1 MLLRSTIRN
10 LMLVVGWI
18 IISGGFTAAWPTETY
33 RSAVS
38 EEHAN
43 GIVAHIVQTVAE
55 RAGISVDMRLAPF
68 ARRLDWMETG
78 EIDFM
83 GGLLKRPR
91 RESYIYYISTPY
103 VKENRKMFFVR
114 KGEEARIT
122 RYDDLYGLIIGT
134 KIHSRYFSRFDQD
147 QNLKKEPVSN
157 VEQNFK
163 KLLAGRIDAVIY
175 GNRSGHSKLIQ
186 MGISDRVG
194 VAHYTYTQENP
205 VFIGISKRSPLMSRK
220 SQLEST
226 VRQMVESGEMASI
239 IQKYYENLRLSV
251 FDDE

>member
-43 GIVAHIVQTVAE
+43 GIVAHIVQRVAE

-83 GGLLKRPR
+83 GGLLKRPPPGNH
-91 RESYIYYISTPY
+91 IS
-103 VKENRKMFFVR
+103 
-114 KGEEARIT
+114 IT
-122 RYDDLYGLIIGT
+122 YQR
-134 KIHSRYFSRFDQD
+134 
-147 QNLKKEPVSN
+147 
-157 VEQNFK
+157 
-163 KLLAGRIDAVIY
+163 
-175 GNRSGHSKLIQ
+175 
-186 MGISDRVG
+186 
-194 VAHYTYTQENP
+194 
-205 VFIGISKRSPLMSRK
+205 LM
-220 SQLEST
+220 
-226 VRQMVESGEMASI
+226 
-239 IQKYYENLRLSV
+239 
-251 FDDE
+251 